1 MNRLRLLTIASMLI
15 FPALTVA
22 QQPVDSSPK
31 STAPAAQAQR
41 SIPTAES
48 QLKFLT
54 AQLGLSADQQAKMEP
69 VLRDLHEAT
78 LKIVQDGSLSHD
90 DRMDEM
96 KASHEEADRKIRVFL
111 TDEQKKKLDQVE
123 HEGQLGHSRYHCHRR
138 AEF

>member
-1 MNRLRLLTIASMLI
+1 MNRLRLITIASMLI

-31 STAPAAQAQR
+31 GSVPAEQAQ
-41 SIPTAES
+41 SGVPTAEG

-54 AQLGLSADQQAKMEP
+54 DQLGLSADQQSKMKP

-78 LKIVQDGSLSHD
+78 LKILRDGKLSHD
-90 DRMDEM
+90 DRMGEM
-96 KASHEEADRKIRVFL
+96 KVSHEEADRKIRVFL

-123 HEGQLGHSRYHCHRR
+123 HEPHPELHGKLSEGVGR
-138 AEF
+138 